1 MERSQIM
8 EGLVVEGRRA
18 KETTVF
24 HKSLRKPWTDFKPGI
39 DRIKVAF

>member
-1 MERSQIM
+1 MM
-8 EGLVVEGRRA
+8 EGLVVEGWHA

-24 HKSLRKPWTDFKPGI
+24 PKSPRKPRTDFKPGI